1 VSQAL
6 NAVMM
11 AIKMTRMVVVLTAVK
26 HDVVMVFFER
36 IDRKRKQVMRLAM
49 MGTRSTRMRV

>member
-1 VSQAL
+1 
-6 NAVMM
+6 MM
-11 AIKMTRMVVVLTAVK
+11 GTKMTRMVVVLTAVK